1 MKLTAQQRSEYL
13 ARYEASPRN
22 FRAAYLAVPPSARH
36 WRPAPQAWSVQEV
49 LGHCADSETYSG
61 IRIRLLLGEEQPLIV
76 GYDENRWAKTFDYG
90 SLDPELAFSAIEI
103 AHRLTLDLLR
113 RLPDSAFG
121 RQGTHTQS
129 GPYSDADWFRIYA
142 EHLEVHTRQIERIY
156 AAWRARQ
163 E

>member
-1 MKLTAQQRSEYL
+1 
-13 ARYEASPRN
+13 
-22 FRAAYLAVPPSARH
+22 
-36 WRPAPQAWSVQEV
+36 
-49 LGHCADSETYSG
+49 
-61 IRIRLLLGEEQPLIV
+61 
-76 GYDENRWAKTFDYG
+76 
-90 SLDPELAFSAIEI
+90 
-103 AHRLTLDLLR
+103 LTLDLLR